1 MVKLLLFGHAAHS
14 ERVKGI
20 VNYALTRK
28 NKNKKDFLDTNSSN
42 YHFVSHLHF

>member
-28 NKNKKDFLDTNSSN
+28 KQKQKKLP
-42 YHFVSHLHF
+42 